1 LNLALYIAE
10 HAHFSVNAHHPDFHH
25 IWQLCE
31 IFVRRVAWDFSIK
44 MEIVGELENCLSIDG
59 GHMLQGSNG
68 G

>member
-1 LNLALYIAE
+1 
-10 HAHFSVNAHHPDFHH
+10 
-25 IWQLCE
+25 
-31 IFVRRVAWDFSIK
+31 